1 MRNSSLV
8 GRIVILAVAIV
19 AVAALAT
26 VLLGIGSSPYKVKA
40 IFQDASQ
47 LVKGDQVEVAGA
59 PIGTVSA
66 LDLTADGRA
75 EVTMKITDGS
85 FKPLRQGTTATIRQA
100 SLSGEANRY
109 IELQLAPTNNARI
122 PDGGLI
128 PQAQTTSTVEIDQL
142 FNTFDQK
149 TRNGLAGVIRGYS
162 TFYGGRGP
170 QTQQGFTYLNPALA
184 SSTRLFD
191 EVNADTPLL
200 TRFLVASSALVTDL
214 ASRQNDLA
222 GLIDH
227 LSTAT
232 GAIGQQ
238 KAALASAIAQLPPF
252 MRRADTTF
260 VNLRATLDDL
270 TPLVNESKP
279 VAKKLR
285 PFLAQLRPF
294 ARDARPTLHDLSLLI
309 KNPKVA
315 NSDLLALTNT
325 TVPLRNIAIGPVQAN
340 GASRPGAFPAS
351 TQALGTAAP
360 EVGFARPYSPDLTGW
375 FDDFS
380 HSGLYD
386 ALGGFSR
393 PSVNVNAFGLVN
405 GVLQP
410 IPDQLRA
417 QAFQAVAAFGQR
429 DRCPG
434 AAEHP
439 QPDGSVP
446 YHPSSDFPCNPSQV
460 LPGP

>member
-1 MRNSSLV
+1 MRNSRLI
-8 GRIVILAVAIV
+8 GRIVVLAIAIV
-19 AVAALAT
+19 AVAALAII
-26 VLLGIGSSPYKVKA
+26 LLGIGSHPYTVKA
-40 IFQDASQ
+40 DFQDASQ
-47 LVKGDQVEVAGA
+47 LVKGDQVEIAGSA
-59 PIGTVSA
+59 VGTVKS
-66 LDLTADGRA
+66 LTLTPNGLAQ
-75 EVTMKITDGS
+75 VTMSITDGS
-85 FKPLRQGTTATIRQA
+85 FKPLRQGTVATIRQA

-109 IELQLAPTNNARI
+109 VELQLPPANSAKI
-122 PDGGLI
+122 PNGGMI
-128 PQAQTTSTVEIDQL
+128 PEAQTNSAVELDQL
-142 FNTFDQK
+142 FNTFDQR
-149 TRNGLAGVIRGYS
+149 TRNALSGVIRGYS
-162 TFYGGRGP
+162 TFYGGRGA
-170 QTQQGFTYLNPALA
+170 QTGAGFAYLNPALA

-191 EVNADTPLL
+191 EVNRDTPLL

-227 LSTAT
+227 LATAT
-232 GAIGQQ
+232 GAIGDQR
-238 KAALASAIAQLPPF
+238 AALASAIAQLPPF

-260 VNLRATLDDL
+260 VNLRSTIDDL

-294 ARDARPTLHDLSLLI
+294 ARDARPTLHDLALLI
-309 KNPKVA
+309 KNPTTPNA
-315 NSDLLALTNT
+315 DLLSLTKT
-325 TVPLRNIAIGPVQAN
+325 TVPVRNIAIGPVQAN

-351 TQALGTAAP
+351 TQALGEATP
-360 EVGFARPYSPDLTGW
+360 EVGFARPYGADLTGW

-393 PSVNVNAFGLVN
+393 PSVNVDAFSLVN

-410 IPDQLRA
+410 VPDQLRQA
-417 QAFQAVAAFGQR
+417 AFQAVAALGQR

-434 AAEHP
+434 AVEHV

-446 YHPSSDFPCNPSQV
+446 YHPSADFPCNPSQV

>member
-1 MRNSSLV
+1 M
-8 GRIVILAVAIV
+8 AIV
-19 AVAALAT
+19 AVAALAV
-26 VLLGIGSSPYKVKA
+26 VLLGIGSHPYTVKA
-40 IFQDASQ
+40 VFQDASQ

-59 PIGTVSA
+59 AMGTVK
-66 LDLTADGRA
+66 DLTLTPGGRA
-75 EVTMKITDGS
+75 EVTMSISDDS
-85 FKPLRQGTTATIRQA
+85 FKPLRQGTVATIRQA

-109 IELQLAPTNNARI
+109 IELQLPPANAPAI
-122 PDGGLI
+122 PNGGMI
-128 PQAQTTSTVEIDQL
+128 TEAQTNSAVELDQL

-149 TRNGLAGVIRGYS
+149 TRNALSGVIRGYS
-162 TFYGGRGP
+162 TYYGGRGP
-170 QTQQGFTYLNPALA
+170 QTAQGFMYLNPALA

-191 EVNADTPLL
+191 EVNHDTPLL

-227 LSTAT
+227 LATTT
-232 GAIGQQ
+232 GAIGSQ

-252 MRRADTTF
+252 MRSADTTF

-285 PFLAQLRPF
+285 PFLAALRPF
-294 ARDARPTLHDLSLLI
+294 ARDARPTLHDLALLI
-309 KNPKVA
+309 KNPKMA

-351 TQALGTAAP
+351 TQALGSATP
-360 EVGFARPYSPDLTGW
+360 EVGFARPYAPDLTGW

-393 PSVNVNAFGLVN
+393 PSVNANAFGLVN

-410 IPDQLRA
+410 IPDVLR
-417 QAFQAVAAFGQR
+417 QKAFQSVAATNQR
-429 DRCPG
+429 NRCPG
-434 AAEHP
+434 AVEHV

-446 YHPSSDFPCNPSQV
+446 YHPSADFPCDPSQV